1 MIPTKGC
8 FILLLAMVAASAQAL
23 TWESSVHE
31 VTVDGN
37 QESVTTT
44 FRFRNAGGKPVRI
57 ISLRPSCD
65 CLSANTK
72 PPNEVIAQGESGEL
86 RVEFALGGRAGRQ
99 EKTITVTTD
108 DAPNAPTVLRL
119 IVDIPEP
126 VAISPKFIFWRVGEP
141 AAEQAI
147 EITLADPEKAKLGEV
162 LCPEA
167 AFTARLEPGS
177 SPNKFRVLIRPAGT
191 AKPVQAP
198 IRLSA
203 VVDGQPRVYVLYAAV
218 K

>member
-8 FILLLAMVAASAQAL
+8 FILLLVVVAASAQAL

-31 VTVDGN
+31 VTAGET
-37 QESVTTT
+37 QKSMTAA
-44 FRFRNAGGKPVRI
+44 FRFRNAGSKPVRI
-57 ISLRPSCD
+57 TSLMPSCD

-72 PPNEVIAQGESGEL
+72 PANEAIAPGESGEL

-108 DAPNAPTVLRL
+108 DAPDTPTVLRL

-126 VAISPKFIFWRVGEP
+126 VAISPRFVFWRVGEP
-141 AAEQAI
+141 AAEKTI
-147 EITLADPEKAKLGEV
+147 EITLADPEKAKPGEV

-167 AFTARLEPGS
+167 AFNVRLEPGS
-177 SPNKFRVLIRPAGT
+177 SPNKFRLLIRPAGT

-203 VVDGQPRVYVLYAAV
+203 TVDGQQRVYVLYAAV